1 MSCKWEVSEKKT
13 RNGRT
18 DQRWIYWVPRVS
30 YIQPAMIG
38 SNTTTSVPHTAQ
50 SNKTFIQKL
59 TSSWTPCFSSPST
72 VHLMTEG
79 GLDSWLEQTKLMS
92 PPIWALSGPLM
103 WTLSPETE
111 NTPINLQLQ
120 SNLAGKPSNLH
131 FSMPCITFFLPSEKW
146 NNSLCKTS
154 HLKWREIYQ
163 VLNKLQ
169 HKQQSEIS
177 LHRIFACMHGAHPST
192 IKTQRKA
199 RSPY

>member
-1 MSCKWEVSEKKT
+1 
-13 RNGRT
+13 
-18 DQRWIYWVPRVS
+18 
-30 YIQPAMIG
+30 MIG
-38 SNTTTSVPHTAQ
+38 SKATKTRATTTTISCYLLSCHVKETHSLSSYLSRSFSCLVSFPIIYFVLESRGQ
-50 SNKTFIQKL
+50 VL
-59 TSSWTPCFSSPST
+59 TSSWVPCCSSPST
-72 VHLMTEG
+72 VHLMMEG

-103 WTLSPETE
+103 WTLSPETK

-131 FSMPCITFFLPSEKW
+131 FSLPCITFFLPSEKW

-177 LHRIFACMHGAHPST
+177 LHRIFACMEPT
-192 IKTQRKA
+192 LL
-199 RSPY
+199 P